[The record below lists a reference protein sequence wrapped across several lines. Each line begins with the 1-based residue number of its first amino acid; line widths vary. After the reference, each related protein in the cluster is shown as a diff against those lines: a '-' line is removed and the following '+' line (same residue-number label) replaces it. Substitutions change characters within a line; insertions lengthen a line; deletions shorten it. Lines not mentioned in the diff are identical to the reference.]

1 MAAVWF
7 SRIMSTCSNLISFTN
22 QLKDFFIFLTPS
34 FPKGDQDNKNRDK
47 TWQSEFLK
55 ISTLY
60 KLTHP

>member
-34 FPKGDQDNKNRDK
+34 FPKGDQDNKNPDK
-47 TWQSEFLK
+47 T
-55 ISTLY
+55 
-60 KLTHP
+60 